1 MPQPPRRQTRRR
13 WIATLMAAAASLT
26 MLPAAHA
33 AQPVV
38 EIIAF
43 AHPPV
48 LSALKPLRDWLAAQ
62 GSKVKVVEIDLE
74 TPAGEKRLQAV
85 GVTGHVPVVVL
96 IDGQHRHQRADG
108 SAVGFVVSRLARYT
122 TGCQGRLVRRGCG
135 GDPETAPEMRSRH
148 IQGALT

>member
-1 MPQPPRRQTRRR
+1 MPSHNPSRRH
-13 WIATLMAAAASLT
+13 WLATLATAVAALLLAST
-26 MLPAAHA
+26 ARA

-48 LSALKPLRDWLAAQ
+48 QSALKPLRDWLATQ
-62 GSKVKVVEIDLE
+62 GTKLKLVEIDME

-96 IDGQHRHQRADG
+96 IDGQHLHKRADG
-108 SAVGFVVSRLARYT
+108 SSVDLVSFPAGPGTPPGVKGTWSEADVEALLKLRLK
-122 TGCQGRLVRRGCG
+122 
-135 GDPETAPEMRSRH
+135 
-148 IQGALT
+148 

>member
-1 MPQPPRRQTRRR
+1 MTFPTLSRRR
-13 WIATLMAAAASLT
+13 WLTALATASASL
-26 MLPAAHA
+26 LLAHAAHA

-48 LSALKPLRDWLAAQ
+48 QSALKPLREWLATQ
-62 GSKVKVVEIDLE
+62 GSRLKVVEIDME

-96 IDGQHRHQRADG
+96 IDGQHLHKRADG
-108 SAVGFVVSRLARYT
+108 SSVDLVSFPAGPGTPQGVKGTWSAADVEAILKPRLK
-122 TGCQGRLVRRGCG
+122 
-135 GDPETAPEMRSRH
+135 
-148 IQGALT
+148 

>member
-62 GSKVKVVEIDLE
+62 GSKVKVAEIDLE
-74 TPAGEKRLQAV
+74 TPAGEKRPQAV

-108 SAVGFVVSRLARYT
+108 SAVGFVGFPAGPGTPPGVKGGWSAADVEAILKPRLK
-122 TGCQGRLVRRGCG
+122 
-135 GDPETAPEMRSRH
+135 
-148 IQGALT
+148 

>member
-1 MPQPPRRQTRRR
+1 MLCLTLSRRR
-13 WIATLMAAAASLT
+13 WLTSLTAASASL
-26 MLPAAHA
+26 LLAQAVHA

-48 LSALKPLRDWLAAQ
+48 QSALKPLRDWLSAQ
-62 GSKVKVVEIDLE
+62 GTRLKVVEIDME

-96 IDGQHRHQRADG
+96 IDGQHRHKRADG
-108 SAVGFVVSRLARYT
+108 SSLVSFPAGPGTPPGVKGTWSAADVEAILKSRLR
-122 TGCQGRLVRRGCG
+122 
-135 GDPETAPEMRSRH
+135 
-148 IQGALT
+148 